1 MALNHHLGLSL
12 SPHTARIPR
21 DRQHTPVCR
30 VPEERPKSRLRRL
43 PHHQHHE
50 PLPPRL
56 QLGDQHD
63 RLLRHESQVSRGV
76 PQHLDPLEEEVRRGA
91 GDRDCGNGGGGEQ
104 HRGNAYVAQTEL
116 STI

>member
-21 DRQHTPVCR
+21 DRQHTPVRR
-30 VPEERPKSRLRRL
+30 VPEERPESRLGRL

-76 PQHLDPLEEEVRRGA
+76 PQHLDPLEEEVRRGRA
-91 GDRDCGNGGGGEQ
+91 GGDCVNGGEQ
-104 HRGNAYVAQTEL
+104 HSGDAYVV
-116 STI
+116 